1 MIEGL
6 DVDVESTVT
15 KFLTIEG
22 VDLGDIDAKI
32 SEVKA
37 KAKEL
42 EKMEDQFNQCV
53 AVIPESDENAI
64 KLTEEIARL
73 KD

>member
-1 MIEGL
+1 MTL
-6 DVDVESTVT
+6 
-15 KFLTIEG
+15 FLTSEG
-22 VDLGDIDAKI
+22 VDLSLVDAKI

-37 KAKEL
+37 KAREL

-64 KLTEEIARL
+64 KLTEEISRL